1 MLHNRRRAL
10 LALASIP
17 LMGSVTLLTGCGTM
31 ADTWEKGLPMPGF
44 SVTGGTAGE
53 DPGKDYVPS
62 MEVDPKMLVGGWE
75 EPIPGQKGRFQGY
88 RLEKDGTAS
97 SINMATLEVKRWS
110 VKGDI
115 LTLYGDSIGNGIT
128 IPFAMEYLIE
138 EVTSHTLKIRQGS
151 LEHHFERVL

>member
-1 MLHNRRRAL
+1 MLHDRRTSLILLAATSLLGSAL
-10 LALASIP
+10 LS
-17 LMGSVTLLTGCGTM
+17 GCGAM
-31 ADTWEKGLPMPGF
+31 ADTWERGLPMPGF

-62 MEVDPKMLVGGWE
+62 MEVDPAKLVGGWE
-75 EPIPGQKGRFQGY
+75 EPVPGQPGRFQGY
-88 RLEKDGTAS
+88 RLNKDGTAS
-97 SINMATLEVKRWS
+97 SINMATLAVNRWS

-138 EVTSHTLKIRQGS
+138 EVTPNTLKIRQGS
-151 LEHHFERVL
+151 LEHKFEKVL